1 MKKSPKKIYRLHIS
15 KGKSHLI
22 PVHKIANCTL
32 SFLQN
37 SEVTFQFWPHNHYNF
52 HKYDWCNSYLIFYK
66 LFCRIVIEQCNR
78 TVEYNWTVKAVNHMK
93 STQSNPELIK
103 VTIITF
109 NHFPTK
115 LGSFQSCWNFDSK
128 QCFFWRCF
136 RHCQFWLTSTVSCF
150 ISLEIEVVMI
160 KW

>member
-22 PVHKIANCTL
+22 PVHKITHCTL

-37 SEVTFQFWPHNHYNF
+37 SQVTFQFWPHNHYYNF

-66 LFCRIVIEQCNR
+66 LFCRVVIEQCNR

-115 LGSFQSCWNFDSK
+115 LGNFQKWRNFYLKRQSRYRR
-128 QCFFWRCF
+128 CFFSRSV
-136 RHCQFWLTSTVSCF
+136 STRF
-150 ISLEIEVVMI
+150 HGFLWKLLMI
-160 KW
+160 MI

>member
-78 TVEYNWTVKAVNHMK
+78 TVEYNWIVKAVNHMK

-115 LGSFQSCWNFDSK
+115 LGNFQKWRNFYLKRQSRYRR
-128 QCFFWRCF
+128 CFFSRSV
-136 RHCQFWLTSTVSCF
+136 STRF
-150 ISLEIEVVMI
+150 HGFLWKLLMI
-160 KW
+160 MI